1 MKYDKQTIADIK
13 VLFRVLFLYVPLP
26 LFWALFDQQGS
37 RWTLQATRMSGDMG
51 GWDIKPDQVQMLNPF
66 LILTFIPLYEAVFYP
81 LLAKIGIRRPL
92 QKLTLGGI
100 FAGIAFILSA
110 VVELQLEKTYPI
122 LPTPDSTQLRIFNGI
137 PDCNYNIHIPEL
149 QNDNI
154 ILNGISNFEMKFIES
169 EGKTYEVTI
178 KSDDAVNCPDMQD
191 QWELAD
197 FLAYSVYMKKN
208 GTDLELVKYKDEVDK
223 PSKGEPMI
231 RLLSN
236 ELEKNITY
244 KKGSI
249 EKFDEKA
256 TNMNL
261 TEVPFGTYKVLYG
274 DETVEEGMYLGQGG
288 VYTFVMQK
296 DKNGKWESQLF
307 TVTDA
312 NSVSILWLIPQYV
325 IMTLGE
331 VMFSVTGL
339 EFSYSQA
346 PVSMKS
352 VIQACFQLTVAF
364 GNVIDIIIVEANIF
378 DSQAYEFFLFAG
390 LMFVDMFIFA
400 ILAYRYKPNNPNKA
414 LEDSTS
420 RPGTPKPES
429 KPTTPKLQNKS
440 DETEE
445 SKAKQ
450 N

>member
-1 MKYDKQTIADIK
+1 
-13 VLFRVLFLYVPLP
+13 
-26 LFWALFDQQGS
+26 
-37 RWTLQATRMSGDMG
+37 
-51 GWDIKPDQVQMLNPF
+51 
-66 LILTFIPLYEAVFYP
+66 
-81 LLAKIGIRRPL
+81 
-92 QKLTLGGI
+92 
-100 FAGIAFILSA
+100 
-110 VVELQLEKTYPI
+110 
-122 LPTPDSTQLRIFNGI
+122 
-137 PDCNYNIHIPEL
+137 
-149 QNDNI
+149 
-154 ILNGISNFEMKFIES
+154 
-169 EGKTYEVTI
+169 
-178 KSDDAVNCPDMQD
+178 
-191 QWELAD
+191 
-197 FLAYSVYMKKN
+197 
-208 GTDLELVKYKDEVDK
+208 
-223 PSKGEPMI
+223 
-231 RLLSN
+231 
-236 ELEKNITY
+236 
-244 KKGSI
+244 
-249 EKFDEKA
+249 
-256 TNMNL
+256 MNL

-296 DKNGKWESQLF
+296 DKDGKWQSELF

-378 DSQAYEFFLFAG
+378 DSQANEFFLFAG